1 MKFRDCRY
9 VIFDLDGT
17 LTDPRAGIT
26 GSAVYAL
33 RKLGYPTPEPSEIE
47 WFIGPP
53 LLWSFRELTGCTE
66 AEGRRL
72 VEKYRECTRFSAS
85 MKTRCIR
92 ASMSC

>member
-47 WFIGPP
+47 WFI
-53 LLWSFRELTGCTE
+53 
-66 AEGRRL
+66 A
-72 VEKYRECTRFSAS
+72 
-85 MKTRCIR
+85 R
-92 ASMSC
+92 ASLVFSGAYRLHGSGGQTA